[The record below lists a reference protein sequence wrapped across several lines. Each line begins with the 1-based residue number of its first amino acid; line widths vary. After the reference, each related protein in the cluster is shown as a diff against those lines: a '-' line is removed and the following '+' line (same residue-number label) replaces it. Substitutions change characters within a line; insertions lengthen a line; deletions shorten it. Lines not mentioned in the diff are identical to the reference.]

1 MHLSWAF
8 DMLARLYSLWPCLV
22 AGGQIFAVCG
32 VLSGSLAYQFRLG
45 ELPCPLC
52 VLQRFSFLLACVGSL
67 GILRNV
73 ALPGG
78 VARQVRGFALC
89 IFASLIGATVSIR
102 QILLHIVPPDA
113 GYGPP
118 VLGLHL
124 YTWAL
129 VVFCCLILSS
139 ALGLLGLSDEARAL
153 PRLVTNG
160 IGTLVIVMGA
170 LIAVATFAMQGFNI
184 FLPPD
189 PQSYE
194 LFRQFGFP

>member
-1 MHLSWAF
+1 
-8 DMLARLYSLWPCLV
+8 MLARLYSLWPCLI
-22 AGGQIFAVCG
+22 AAGQILAVCG

-73 ALPGG
+73 GPLGR
-78 VARQVRGFALC
+78 VACQARGFALC
-89 IFASLIGATVSIR
+89 IVASSIGVAVSVR
-102 QILLHIVPPDA
+102 QILLHIVPPDS

-129 VVFCCLILSS
+129 VVFCCLIISS
-139 ALGLLGLSDEARAL
+139 ALGLIGLSDKARPL
-153 PRLVTNG
+153 PRVITNG
-160 IGTLVIVMGA
+160 IGALVVVMSA
-170 LIAVATFAMQGFNI
+170 LIA
-184 FLPPD
+184 
-189 PQSYE
+189 
-194 LFRQFGFP
+194 

>member
-1 MHLSWAF
+1 
-8 DMLARLYSLWPCLV
+8 MLARLYSLWPCLV
-22 AGGQIFAVCG
+22 AAGQILAVCG
-32 VLSGSLAYQFRLG
+32 VLSGSLAYQFKLG

-52 VLQRFSFLLACVGSL
+52 VLQRFSFLLACVGPL

-78 VARQVRGFALC
+78 GIACQARGFALC
-89 IFASLIGATVSIR
+89 IFASFIGAAVSIR
-102 QILLHIVPPDA
+102 QILLHIVPPDS

-139 ALGLLGLSDEARAL
+139 ASGLLGLSDKARAL
-153 PRLVTNG
+153 PRVVTNG
-160 IGTLVIVMGA
+160 IGFLVIVIGSAIA
-170 LIAVATFAMQGFNI
+170 LTTFAMEGFNI
-184 FLPPD
+184 LLPAN
-189 PQSYE
+189 PQYYE
-194 LFRQFGFP
+194 LFRLLRPI